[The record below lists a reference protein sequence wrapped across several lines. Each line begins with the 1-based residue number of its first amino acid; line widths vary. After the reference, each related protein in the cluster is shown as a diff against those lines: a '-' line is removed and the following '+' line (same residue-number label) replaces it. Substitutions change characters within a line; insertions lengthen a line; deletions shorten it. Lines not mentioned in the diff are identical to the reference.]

1 MNHNN
6 RNKFSE
12 EDNEEQMMF
21 QLGNNTPK
29 MFRKTFT
36 VNSFDYYID
45 DDVGPVDGYRDLIHT
60 LHSASATDSIRVWVD
75 TNGGHLD
82 TALAIM
88 DAFENTEADVT
99 VIVTGRAYSAG
110 SLIALAGM
118 KFGQLVLGNRARFMI
133 HSGSFGSGGNES
145 EVEEHVKATLEL
157 IRNIKKEF
165 YTGFLTDEE
174 MKLLDIGKNYYFD
187 AKEAGK
193 RIKQRLAYLEDKQ
206 KPKPKKPAKP
216 KTVPKP
222 EYDPADVALTKA
234 MIEGTGAEGF
244 VQEFEKQLTKPKR
257 ERKAKP

>member
-1 MNHNN
+1 MKHQN

-12 EDNEEQMMF
+12 EDNEEQLMF

-45 DDVGPVDGYRDLIHT
+45 EDVGPVDEYRDLIHT
-60 LHSASATDSIRVWVD
+60 LHSASATDSIRIWVD

-88 DAFENTEADVT
+88 DAFENTEADIT

-133 HSGSFGSGGNES
+133 HSGNWGFGGKES
-145 EVEEHVKATLEL
+145 EVEEHTKATLEL
-157 IRNIKKEF
+157 IRELKKEF
-165 YTGFLTDEE
+165 YTGFLTEEE
-174 MKLLDIGKNYYFD
+174 MKLLNIGKDYYFD
-187 AKEAGK
+187 SKEASK

-206 KPKPKKPAKP
+206 KPKPKKPSKP
-216 KTVPKP
+216 KAIPKP
-222 EYDPADVALTKA
+222 EYDPADVAFTKA
-234 MIEGTGAEGF
+234 VVEGGGAEA
-244 VQEFEKQLTKPKR
+244 VVEALTKPKPKR
-257 ERKAKP
+257 SKKAT

>member
-1 MNHNN
+1 MNHKN

-12 EDNEEQMMF
+12 EENEEQLMF
-21 QLGNNTPK
+21 QMQNSTPK

-45 DDVGPVDGYRDLIHT
+45 EDVGPVENYRDLIHT
-60 LHSASATDSIRVWVD
+60 LHSASETDSVRVWVD

-82 TALAIM
+82 TALAII
-88 DAFENTEADVT
+88 DALENTEASVT

-110 SLIALAGM
+110 SLLALAGM
-118 KFGQLVLGNRARFMI
+118 KYGQLVLGARARFMI
-133 HSGSFGSGGNES
+133 HSGHWGFGGKES
-145 EVEEHVKATLEL
+145 EVEEHTKASLEL
-157 IRNIKKEF
+157 IRELKKEF

-174 MKLLDIGKNYYFD
+174 MKLLNIGKDYYFD

-206 KPKPKKPAKP
+206 KPKKPAKP
-216 KTVPKP
+216 KTIPKP

-234 MIEGTGAEGF
+234 MIEGTATEGF

-257 ERKAKP
+257 SKKTT